1 MQAAQ
6 ELLRVASCRS
16 SYTQVAVMIAA
27 PYHARLVCHAK
38 AIGAVVLLAYMCYR
52 SIMGPIEFKDERDRR
67 ENLIKARL
75 IDIRK
80 AQIEYKN
87 IHKVHAANFDELSKF
102 LKDEKLPF
110 LIKEGVLTDE
120 QLEKGMTE
128 KEAVKKGLIRRDTV
142 WVTAVDTLFGKGYNV
157 DDLRNVPGANVQ
169 FTMDTATLTS
179 GSGYTV
185 KVFQCGV
192 LYDDYLGDLN
202 KQEVYNLKDKAS
214 KMGKYAGLRVG
225 SVEEI
230 NNNAGNWED

>member
-1 MQAAQ
+1 MKVTLKI
-6 ELLRVASCRS
+6 LL
-16 SYTQVAVMIAA
+16 AV
-27 PYHARLVCHAK
+27 
-38 AIGAVVLLAYMCYR
+38 AVVLLAYMCYR
-52 SIMGPIEFKDERDRR
+52 SIMGPIEFKDEKDRR

-102 LKDEKLPF
+102 LKDEKLSF

-128 KEAVKKGLIRRDTV
+128 KEAVKKGLIRRDTI

-192 LYDDYLGDLN
+192 QYDDYLGDLD
-202 KQEVYNLKDKAS
+202 KQLVYNLKDKAE
-214 KMGKYAGLRVG
+214 KMNKYPGLRVG

>member
-1 MQAAQ
+1 MKVTLKI
-6 ELLRVASCRS
+6 LL
-16 SYTQVAVMIAA
+16 AV
-27 PYHARLVCHAK
+27 
-38 AIGAVVLLAYMCYR
+38 AVVLLAYMCYR

-169 FTMDTATLTS
+169 CTMDTATLTS

>member
-1 MQAAQ
+1 MKVTLKI
-6 ELLRVASCRS
+6 LL
-16 SYTQVAVMIAA
+16 AV
-27 PYHARLVCHAK
+27 
-38 AIGAVVLLAYMCYR
+38 AVVLLAYMCYR
-52 SIMGPIEFKDERDRR
+52 SIMGPIEFKDERERR

-128 KEAVKKGLIRRDTV
+128 KEAVKKGLIRRDTI

-192 LYDDYLGDLN
+192 QYDDYLGDLD
-202 KQEVYNLKDKAS
+202 KQLVYNLKDKAE
-214 KMGKYAGLRVG
+214 KMNKYPGLRVG

>member
-1 MQAAQ
+1 MKVTLKI
-6 ELLRVASCRS
+6 LL
-16 SYTQVAVMIAA
+16 TLAV
-27 PYHARLVCHAK
+27 L
-38 AIGAVVLLAYMCYR
+38 LLAYMCYR
-52 SIMGPIEFKDERDRR
+52 SIMTPKEFDAEREQR
-67 ENLIKARL
+67 ETLIKQRL

-128 KEAVKKGLIRRDTV
+128 KEAVKKGLIKRDTI

-157 DDLRNVPGANVQ
+157 EDLGNVPGTNIK
-169 FTMDTATLTS
+169 FSMDTATLTS

-192 LYDDYLGDLN
+192 LYNDYLGDLN
-202 KQEVYNLKDKAS
+202 KQLLYNLNDKAE
-214 KMGKYAGLRVG
+214 KMNKYPGLRVG
-225 SVEEI
+225 SIEEI

>member
-1 MQAAQ
+1 MKVTLKI
-6 ELLRVASCRS
+6 LL
-16 SYTQVAVMIAA
+16 AV
-27 PYHARLVCHAK
+27 
-38 AIGAVVLLAYMCYR
+38 AVVLLAYMCYR
-52 SIMGPIEFKDERDRR
+52 SVMGPIEFDKTREQR

-128 KEAVKKGLIRRDTV
+128 QEAVKKGLIRRDTV
-142 WVTAVDTLFGKGYNV
+142 WVTAVDTLFGSGYNV
-157 DDLRNVPGANVQ
+157 DDMRNVPGANVQ
-169 FTMDTATLTS
+169 FSMDTATLTS

-192 LYDDYLGDLN
+192 LYDDYLGDLD
-202 KQEVYNLKDKAS
+202 KQLVYNLKDKAE
-214 KMGKYAGLRVG
+214 KMNKYPGLRVG

>member
-1 MQAAQ
+1 MKVTLKI
-6 ELLRVASCRS
+6 LL
-16 SYTQVAVMIAA
+16 AV
-27 PYHARLVCHAK
+27 
-38 AIGAVVLLAYMCYR
+38 AVVLLAYMCYR
-52 SIMGPIEFKDERDRR
+52 SIMGPIEFKDEKDRR

-128 KEAVKKGLIRRDTV
+128 KEAVKKGLIRRDTI

-192 LYDDYLGDLN
+192 QYDDYLGDLD
-202 KQEVYNLKDKAS
+202 KQLVYNLKDKVE
-214 KMGKYAGLRVG
+214 KMNKYPGLRVG

>member
-1 MQAAQ
+1 MKVTLKI
-6 ELLRVASCRS
+6 LLA
-16 SYTQVAVMIAA
+16 VAV
-27 PYHARLVCHAK
+27 
-38 AIGAVVLLAYMCYR
+38 AVLAYMCYR
-52 SIMGPIEFKDERDRR
+52 SIMGPIEFNDEKDRR
-67 ENLIKARL
+67 ENLIKQRL

-102 LKDEKLPF
+102 LKEEKLPF

-120 QLEKGMTE
+120 QLQKGMTE
-128 KEAVKKGLIRRDTV
+128 KEAVKKGLIKRDTI

-157 DDLRNVPGANVQ
+157 DDLRNVPVANVQ
-169 FTMDTATLTS
+169 FKMDTATLTS

-202 KQEVYNLKDKAS
+202 KQEVYNLNDKAS

-225 SVEEI
+225 SVDEI

>member
-1 MQAAQ
+1 MKVTLKI
-6 ELLRVASCRS
+6 LL
-16 SYTQVAVMIAA
+16 AV
-27 PYHARLVCHAK
+27 
-38 AIGAVVLLAYMCYR
+38 AVVLLAYMCYR
-52 SIMGPIEFKDERDRR
+52 SVMGPIEFDKTREQR

-128 KEAVKKGLIRRDTV
+128 QEAVKKGLIRRDTV
-142 WVTAVDTLFGKGYNV
+142 WVTAVDTLFGSGYNV
-157 DDLRNVPGANVQ
+157 DDMRNVPGANVQ
-169 FTMDTATLTS
+169 FSMDTATLTS

-192 LYDDYLGDLN
+192 LYDDYLGDLD
-202 KQEVYNLKDKAS
+202 KQLVYNLKDKAE
-214 KMGKYAGLRVG
+214 KMNKYQGLRVG
-225 SVEEI
+225 SMEEI

>member
-1 MQAAQ
+1 MKVTLKI
-6 ELLRVASCRS
+6 LL
-16 SYTQVAVMIAA
+16 AV
-27 PYHARLVCHAK
+27 
-38 AIGAVVLLAYMCYR
+38 AVVLLAYMCYR

-128 KEAVKKGLIRRDTV
+128 KEAVKKGLIRRETV

>member
-1 MQAAQ
+1 MKVTLKI
-6 ELLRVASCRS
+6 LL
-16 SYTQVAVMIAA
+16 AV
-27 PYHARLVCHAK
+27 
-38 AIGAVVLLAYMCYR
+38 AVVLLAYMCYR

-110 LIKEGVLTDE
+110 LIKEGALTDE

-157 DDLRNVPGANVQ
+157 DDLRNVPGANEQ

>member
-1 MQAAQ
+1 MKVTLKI
-6 ELLRVASCRS
+6 LL
-16 SYTQVAVMIAA
+16 AV
-27 PYHARLVCHAK
+27 
-38 AIGAVVLLAYMCYR
+38 AVVLLAYMCYR

-102 LKDEKLPF
+102 LKVEKLPF

>member
-1 MQAAQ
+1 MKVTLKI
-6 ELLRVASCRS
+6 LL
-16 SYTQVAVMIAA
+16 AV
-27 PYHARLVCHAK
+27 
-38 AIGAVVLLAYMCYR
+38 AVVLLAYMCYR
-52 SIMGPIEFKDERDRR
+52 SIMGPIEFKDEKDRR

-128 KEAVKKGLIRRDTV
+128 KEAVKKGLIRRDTI

-192 LYDDYLGDLN
+192 QYDDYLGDLD
-202 KQEVYNLKDKAS
+202 KQLVYNLKDKAE
-214 KMGKYAGLRVG
+214 KMNKYAGLPVG

>member
-1 MQAAQ
+1 MKVTLKI
-6 ELLRVASCRS
+6 LL
-16 SYTQVAVMIAA
+16 AV
-27 PYHARLVCHAK
+27 
-38 AIGAVVLLAYMCYR
+38 AVVLLAYMCYR

-120 QLEKGMTE
+120 QLEKGMTK

>member
-1 MQAAQ
+1 MKVTLKI
-6 ELLRVASCRS
+6 LL
-16 SYTQVAVMIAA
+16 AV
-27 PYHARLVCHAK
+27 
-38 AIGAVVLLAYMCYR
+38 AVVLLAYMCYR
-52 SIMGPIEFKDERDRR
+52 SIMGPIEFKDEKDRR

-128 KEAVKKGLIRRDTV
+128 KEAVKKGLIRRDTI
-142 WVTAVDTLFGKGYNV
+142 WVTAVDSLFGKGYNV

-192 LYDDYLGDLN
+192 QYDDYLGDLD
-202 KQEVYNLKDKAS
+202 KQLVYNLKDKAE
-214 KMGKYAGLRVG
+214 KMNKYPGLRVG

>member
-1 MQAAQ
+1 M
-6 ELLRVASCRS
+6 
-16 SYTQVAVMIAA
+16 
-27 PYHARLVCHAK
+27 
-38 AIGAVVLLAYMCYR
+38 
-52 SIMGPIEFKDERDRR
+52 
-67 ENLIKARL
+67 
-75 IDIRK
+75 
-80 AQIEYKN
+80 YKR
-87 IHKVHAANFDELSKF
+87 
-102 LKDEKLPF
+102 
-110 LIKEGVLTDE
+110 
-120 QLEKGMTE
+120 Q
-128 KEAVKKGLIRRDTV
+128 RDTV

-185 KVFQCGV
+185 KAFQCGV

>member
-1 MQAAQ
+1 MKVTLKI
-6 ELLRVASCRS
+6 LL
-16 SYTQVAVMIAA
+16 AV
-27 PYHARLVCHAK
+27 
-38 AIGAVVLLAYMCYR
+38 AVVLLAYMCYR
-52 SIMGPIEFKDERDRR
+52 SIMGPIEFKDERDCR

>member
-1 MQAAQ
+1 MKVTLKI
-6 ELLRVASCRS
+6 LL
-16 SYTQVAVMIAA
+16 AV
-27 PYHARLVCHAK
+27 
-38 AIGAVVLLAYMCYR
+38 AVVLLAYMCYR

-185 KVFQCGV
+185 KVFEAGV
-192 LYDDYLGDLN
+192 KYDDYLGDLD
-202 KQEVYNLKDKAS
+202 KQLVVNLKDKAE
-214 KMGKYAGLRVG
+214 KLEKYPGLRVG
-225 SVEEI
+225 SLTEI
-230 NNNAGNWED
+230 NNNAGNWE

>member
-1 MQAAQ
+1 MKVTLKI
-6 ELLRVASCRS
+6 LL
-16 SYTQVAVMIAA
+16 AV
-27 PYHARLVCHAK
+27 
-38 AIGAVVLLAYMCYR
+38 AVVLLAYMCYR
-52 SIMGPIEFKDERDRR
+52 SVMGPIEFDKTREQR

-128 KEAVKKGLIRRDTV
+128 QEAVKKGLIRRDTV
-142 WVTAVDTLFGKGYNV
+142 WVTAVDTLFGSGYNV
-157 DDLRNVPGANVQ
+157 DDMRNVPGANVQ
-169 FTMDTATLTS
+169 FSMDTATLTP

-192 LYDDYLGDLN
+192 LYDDYLGDLD
-202 KQEVYNLKDKAS
+202 KQLVYNLKDKAE
-214 KMGKYAGLRVG
+214 KMNKYQGLRVG
-225 SVEEI
+225 SIEEI

>member
-1 MQAAQ
+1 MKVTLKI
-6 ELLRVASCRS
+6 LL
-16 SYTQVAVMIAA
+16 AV
-27 PYHARLVCHAK
+27 
-38 AIGAVVLLAYMCYR
+38 AVVLLAYMCYR
-52 SIMGPIEFKDERDRR
+52 SIMGPLEFKDERDRR

>member
-1 MQAAQ
+1 MKVTLKI
-6 ELLRVASCRS
+6 LL
-16 SYTQVAVMIAA
+16 AV
-27 PYHARLVCHAK
+27 
-38 AIGAVVLLAYMCYR
+38 AVVLLAYMCYR

-157 DDLRNVPGANVQ
+157 HDLRNVPGANVQ

>member
-1 MQAAQ
+1 MKVTLKI
-6 ELLRVASCRS
+6 LL
-16 SYTQVAVMIAA
+16 AV
-27 PYHARLVCHAK
+27 
-38 AIGAVVLLAYMCYR
+38 AVVLLAYMCYR
-52 SIMGPIEFKDERDRR
+52 SIMGPIEFKDGRDRR

>member
-1 MQAAQ
+1 MKVTLKI
-6 ELLRVASCRS
+6 LL
-16 SYTQVAVMIAA
+16 AV
-27 PYHARLVCHAK
+27 
-38 AIGAVVLLAYMCYR
+38 AVVLLAYMCYR

-128 KEAVKKGLIRRDTV
+128 EEAVKKGLIRRDTV

>member
-1 MQAAQ
+1 MKVTLKI
-6 ELLRVASCRS
+6 LL
-16 SYTQVAVMIAA
+16 AV
-27 PYHARLVCHAK
+27 
-38 AIGAVVLLAYMCYR
+38 AVVLLAYMCYR

-102 LKDEKLPF
+102 FKDEKLPF

>member
-1 MQAAQ
+1 MKVTLKI
-6 ELLRVASCRS
+6 LL
-16 SYTQVAVMIAA
+16 AV
-27 PYHARLVCHAK
+27 
-38 AIGAVVLLAYMCYR
+38 AVVLLAYMCYR
-52 SIMGPIEFKDERDRR
+52 SVMGPIEFDKTREQR

-120 QLEKGMTE
+120 QREKGMTE

-142 WVTAVDTLFGKGYNV
+142 WVTAVDTLFGSGYNV
-157 DDLRNVPGANVQ
+157 DDMRNVPGANVQ
-169 FTMDTATLTS
+169 FSMDTATLTS

-192 LYDDYLGDLN
+192 LYDDYLGDLD
-202 KQEVYNLKDKAS
+202 KQLVYNLKDKAE
-214 KMGKYAGLRVG
+214 KMNKYQGLRVG
-225 SVEEI
+225 SIEEI